1 MYFFENTPYNFDMP
15 NIYSKGL
22 PKILLTLFILFF
34 SPGLLSGKAPAVSQE
49 EAAAIDCPILL
60 YHRFGPVAVDS
71 MTITTEVLASH
82 LHYLK
87 THGYTVIPLRRLVD
101 ASLGKGPPLPAKPVV
116 ITVDDGHISVYTEM
130 LPIVKKAD
138 IPVTLFIYPSAI
150 GNASYAMTWDQLAE
164 LGGSG
169 LFDIQSHTYW
179 HPNFNKER
187 KRLAPGEYEKFVDSQ
202 LTKSKMVLEKKLGS
216 AVDMLSWP
224 FGIYDDYLITRAI
237 EAGYI
242 SGFTIEAHHATG
254 ADGIMKLPRYLL
266 TNANRGKE
274 FEWIFISKE
283 NR

>member
-1 MYFFENTPYNFDMP
+1 MP

-22 PKILLTLFILFF
+22 PKILLAFFMLFLP
-34 SPGLLSGKAPAVSQE
+34 PGLLYGKAPAAGQE

-60 YHRFGPVAVDS
+60 YHRFGPAAVDS
-71 MTITTEVLASH
+71 MTITTEVLTSH

-87 THGYTVIPLRRLVD
+87 THGYTFIPLRRLVE
-101 ASLGKGPPLPAKPVV
+101 ASLRKGPPLPAKPVV
-116 ITVDDGHISVYTEM
+116 IAVDDGHISVYTEM
-130 LPIVKKAD
+130 LPVVKKAG

-150 GNASYAMTWDQLAE
+150 SNASYAMTWDQLAE
-164 LGGSG
+164 LAASG
-169 LFDIQSHTYW
+169 QFDIQSHTYW

-187 KRLAPGEYEKFVDSQ
+187 KRLAPAEFEKLVDTQ
-202 LTKSKMVLEKKLGS
+202 LARSKMVLEKKLGS
-216 AVDMLSWP
+216 TVDMLAWP
-224 FGIYDDYLITRAI
+224 FGIYDDYLISRAV

-242 SGFTIEAHHATG
+242 ACFTIEARHVTG

-274 FEWIFISKE
+274 FEWIFMSKE